1 MVLGRGIR
9 VIYPG
14 LLDNLEEVIWDVLY
28 INEYLLY
35 PRMVIYKMI
44 KVVRPVHGWEENK
57 YIATP
62 YTHPYLPSD
71 ALGETYVMYL
81 R

>member
-28 INEYLLY
+28 INEYLMY
-35 PRMVIYKMI
+35 PRMVIYTMI

-62 YTHPYLPSD
+62 HTHHYLPSD
-71 ALGETYVMYL
+71 APGERYVIYL